1 MVNTQVRLTYQD
13 YLEIPDDASVEIYDS
28 GVLSTALIPG
38 LHVELADVF
47 AQD

>member
-13 YLEIPDDASVEIYDS
+13 YVGLPVEIHDS

-38 LHVELADVF
+38 LQVELGDVF

>member
-13 YLEIPDDASVEIYDS
+13 YLELPDDSPVEIYDS
-28 GVLSTALIPG
+28 GVLSTALAPG
-38 LHVELADVF
+38 LQVELADVF